1 MSNKATPKMQQAA
14 RRALATA
21 ACAGLLILALFG
33 SSAQASRTP
42 YSTNL
47 YSGPSYYTS
56 IIGGTLPGSYVAMV
70 CWTDSSVW
78 AYGSNRWFYVAGYG
92 FIFSNG
98 RIGGISGFAPANRV
112 AEQTRVPHC

>member
-1 MSNKATPKMQQAA
+1 MTLKESTPRHRS
-14 RRALATA
+14 RRVLTTLV
-21 ACAGLLILALFG
+21 CLGLVLMAVVVP
-33 SSAQASRTP
+33 SAQASRTP

-56 IIGGTLPGSYVAMV
+56 INGGTFPGGFVAMV
-70 CWTDSSVW
+70 CWTDSNVW

-112 AEQTRVPHC
+112 TEQTGVRHC